1 MKPSISIFLLSSFL
15 LHDGS
20 AFVSVPSRSISRQT
34 FLQAEAPSEQPP
46 ASANEPKPAQPKAV
60 ILDPYLPAADPKYK
74 VTGKV
79 GGGDFIVSRS
89 GGPTDEELTDENLYR
104 IIERKASDLEVNTLV
119 WKCLGYRFD
128 GQEWA
133 PEEVFP
139 KWKDRFPEPP
149 DFIGMQ
155 RMYSKEIDGPC
166 LRNNQS
172 LVRSIPAENKD
183 SYLKKHMMPF
193 GFTGY
198 KVSELTPN
206 LTRRAQ
212 CTNWLLFY
220 REELYGYTVEELR
233 ERRRLKQ
240 EQQEK
245 ERLVRIEKG
254 EEEEWKP
261 PVKEVF

>member
-1 MKPSISIFLLSSFL
+1 MLLLSCVL
-15 LHDGS
+15 LQDAY
-20 AFVSVPSRSISRQT
+20 AFVTTPLRSISSQK
-34 FLQAEAPSEQPP
+34 FLLNEAAAEDPTTK
-46 ASANEPKPAQPKAV
+46 EPRKPAKPRAV

-79 GGGDFIVSRS
+79 GGGGEFIVSRT
-89 GGPTDEELTDENLYR
+89 GGPTDEELADENLHR

-128 GQEWA
+128 GQEWT
-133 PEEVFP
+133 PEEAFP

-155 RMYSKEIDGPC
+155 RIYSKEIDGPC

-172 LVRSIPAENKD
+172 LVRSIPAENKA

-198 KVSELTPN
+198 KVNFGNIIMGGWVCRCHLHVSYGLAFLPYS
-206 LTRRAQ
+206 LA
-212 CTNWLLFY
+212 LFLC
-220 REELYGYTVEELR
+220 RTLR
-233 ERRRLKQ
+233 F
-240 EQQEK
+240 
-245 ERLVRIEKG
+245 
-254 EEEEWKP
+254 P
-261 PVKEVF
+261 S

>member
-1 MKPSISIFLLSSFL
+1 MKPSISTFVLSCFLLQ
-15 LHDGS
+15 DGS
-20 AFVSVPSRSISRQT
+20 AFVSAPSHSISRQT
-34 FLQAEAPSEQPP
+34 CLQAEAPEQPNAPNP
-46 ASANEPKPAQPKAV
+46 AKPQAI

-79 GGGDFIVSRS
+79 GDGDFKVSRS

-128 GQEWA
+128 GNEWA

-155 RMYSKEIDGPC
+155 RIYSKDIDGPC
-166 LRNNQS
+166 LQNNQS
-172 LVRSIPAENKD
+172 LVRSIPAENKA
-183 SYLKKHMMPF
+183 SYLKKHMVPF

-198 KVSELTPN
+198 KVIGNHGWMGPKLSSRCLLLTDRFFLSRLFGNKRFPN
-206 LTRRAQ
+206 
-212 CTNWLLFY
+212 
-220 REELYGYTVEELR
+220 
-233 ERRRLKQ
+233 
-240 EQQEK
+240 
-245 ERLVRIEKG
+245 
-254 EEEEWKP
+254 
-261 PVKEVF
+261 